1 MVNKLNIED
10 VEEYKNMYIELLRLE
25 FADLDFSKPAL
36 ADDLYN
42 GLQEI
47 PEGFPK
53 ELVDWHKKELIYSFV
68 KNYKPSN

>member
-1 MVNKLNIED
+1 MVNKLNLED

-25 FADLDFSKPAL
+25 FANLDFSKQEL
-36 ADDLYN
+36 ADDLYD

-47 PEGFPK
+47 PEGFPE
-53 ELVDWHKKELIYSFV
+53 ELMDWHKKDLIYSFV